1 MGSINRS
8 STQSTYQDHLY
19 SSQYHHSLLGVQ
31 KHYQK
36 TTTTRQ
42 HDGYTHQPPS
52 VAKTQLL
59 HHLDT
64 AQCGPRHGGT
74 SVRETFLVKGQS
86 ACGLGAPD
94 QTYWRAICHLFSLLR
109 CNDGLAIGHCLGQ
122 QNSEW
127 LCDSGGVEATWI

>member
-1 MGSINRS
+1 MGS

-94 QTYWRAICHLFSLLR
+94 QTYWRAICHVSHRDAFVTEAGHFLITPGSFFPFYAVMM
-109 CNDGLAIGHCLGQ
+109 GWPLA
-122 QNSEW
+122 
-127 LCDSGGVEATWI
+127 